1 MPVWQIFLIKYMLS
15 PKFITD
21 LKSRDVSEY
30 FSPDPCDSIT
40 AYIEWEAEITFRDF
54 GIKEIT
60 KIINSIGVYREWTK
74 WNEEKDSDEKY
85 SEEEQLNLSEWT
97 VDTDFTNYISSMEI
111 DFRDKKITIL

>member
-1 MPVWQIFLIKYMLS
+1 MLS

-30 FSPDPCDSIT
+30 FSPDPCDSST

-111 DFRDKKITIL
+111 DFRDKKITLL